1 MLSGLFIIMPLFHV
15 NPDLKVLASRNY
27 KKRMSQKAK
36 NSFPSHREID
46 LLLFSR
52 SDLFSFLCES

>member
-1 MLSGLFIIMPLFHV
+1 MLSGLFIIMSLFHV
-15 NPDLKVLASRNY
+15 NPELKVLASRNY
-27 KKRMSQKAK
+27 KKRMSQKVK
-36 NSFPSHREID
+36 NSFPSPREID